1 MKKLLFLFAG
11 CLLFGFNAKAT
22 GSDDMTL
29 WSTSGISVS
38 SYDGAQQ
45 CASLEKEASANTWD
59 CRFYPPTWIA
69 PGNGNDETFEFSF
82 DVKYIGNGTDG
93 DQTGL
98 ITFIQGRQFE
108 SYPGDDAAIAVLCD
122 RLGIEEVTASDRWR
136 IARLI
141 EQLIVSD
148 FTDTPDDFEEGA
160 LFRNV
165 FFYPTNEW
173 QHFSFSGTLGRHA
186 ADSIDIAMEFGSMAG
201 EYLIKN
207 VVFTVN
213 NNEFASYFVN
223 PNDNPLL
230 QDWTVLGV
238 TDASVNDENTVT
250 ITKAATSDS
259 WNSQLNPPTWIAP
272 SKGKEESY
280 EFSFDAKYEGDG
292 TDGDET
298 GRITFIQGRQFG
310 SFFATDDE
318 TAALCESLGIDIVPG
333 GSGWLIQSNVE
344 QMYVD
349 NYTDAPEDFYEG
361 KLLRNVNFYPTADW
375 QHFYFSGYLGRHAAD
390 SVDLSMEFGSMAG
403 SYSIRN
409 VKFTVKGKEFA
420 SYFKNEI
427 ADDNFEYEQLG
438 DNTLAVAKFIND
450 EATSVTIPSTVTKG
464 ETEYT
469 VVAINDEVFK
479 NATNLTSITIPN
491 TVASIGNK
499 AFASCSSLESIN
511 IPASV
516 ETIGSDLFDGCSNM
530 TAITVDNNNYY
541 WSAADGVLFNKNQTV
556 LKYCPAGKTGKYT
569 VPSTV
574 TEIATNAFH
583 NCSDIEEVIL
593 PTGLQTI
600 DERAFWYCQGMSS
613 IIIPES
619 VTWIAEDAFR
629 SCDYTLT
636 IYCEATVEQ
645 DWDYNWNSGCDV
657 IWAYGAWSLSE
668 DGVLTVKKNIV
679 FYSKSDYP
687 WNSVRDDITSVVIE
701 NGVTTIGAEAFRDC
715 YNLETVTLP
724 NTITA
729 VYEKAFNGCSSL
741 KSNDNSLFSITA
753 LYLGNEDNPFLCLIK
768 SKNDDWTI
776 TVHSDCKV
784 IANQAFSSSYVST
797 ITVPETV
804 EYIGEGAFSS
814 VNTVYYTGSATGSPW
829 GATVVNPVEDGDF
842 VYADEEHTILV
853 EYKGSDT
860 EIEIPSTVVAI
871 GEGVFSYRDITS
883 VVFPDGLKKI
893 GEDAFYYCKKLTSV
907 ELPESLT
914 TIDDGAFAQCDALA
928 TAEIPSSVVY
938 IGDNAFE
945 NCALTSVTIPS
956 SVEYIGEEA
965 FSSCD
970 NLETIDFSNATSLEE
985 IGERAFRWC
994 YQLKTVDMTNATS
1007 LENIGAYA
1015 FYECSNL
1022 EKVIIPT
1029 IEYAGEY
1036 LFVGCSDDLIIFSD
1050 ASYED
1055 ANSWDYNWNR
1065 DYNDNWIRTVM
1076 LYKNLRV
1083 DVYSNNGTYGTVTG
1097 SGDYEYGTEVT
1108 ITATANSGYTFVRW
1122 SDGNTSSTR
1131 KIIVRTWGQMYQAI
1145 FADESDDIYT
1155 VALSVNNENYGS
1167 VYGAGNYVDGENVE
1181 LYAIPA
1187 EGCYFVKW
1195 SDNSTSSD
1203 RYFSYISEDISLTAE
1218 FAINTYNVTL
1228 SATNGTIEG
1237 ASNGTYDYG
1246 TELTLNAVPDE
1257 GYKFYKWDYDY
1268 GTNSNPLNIFVDGDM
1283 GIEAIFVEASVEVF
1297 EGTNQVYASGRELD
1311 NCYFT
1316 PDETTTYTISC
1327 NNSNAYLYVL
1337 DADKNILTEAGAIW
1351 PNGPRIVIELTEG
1364 ETYYIGA
1371 GYRDSGI
1378 YGQLFVFINKPVT
1391 INVSA
1396 ENGTVTG
1403 GGTYNYNSNVYLY
1416 AKPAEGYKFVRW
1428 SDGETDWDRELKA
1441 NADMDLEAIFAEED
1455 QNIFYIDA
1463 WSTVDGYY
1471 PSGGY
1476 VMGES
1481 SYAEGETVTLTAV
1494 PNVGNKFS
1502 QWRDGNTDNPRTIT
1516 VTENAEYVAE
1526 LVPIQYTITKVAEN
1540 GTINGG
1546 NAYYTYGQWAEL
1558 TAVPNDYC
1566 TFTGWSDTESTS
1578 TYRRIKITSDT
1589 TITAYFEAQLFDVT
1603 ATAEN
1608 PAQGSVKGSGSYAY
1622 GAQVELEATGATGYH
1637 FLKWNDENADNPRTI
1652 TVSANESNNIY
1663 TAIFEINTYNVSVDP
1678 QLENGTITGIKAGGV
1693 YTHGEEATFKAEG
1706 IGSYNFVR
1714 WSDLKTDEEI
1724 TVTVT
1729 NDMVLS
1735 AVFSDKTIYE
1745 VTTSATHGSVRGA
1758 SNYFEGEKATF
1769 TASADEGYHFT
1780 YWNDDRDAT
1789 EPTLKKTITKDQTIT
1804 AHFAIN
1810 VYNVAIAAGAHG
1822 SVVAK
1827 KEGKDF
1833 ANGEVEHGE
1842 EIVLKAT
1849 ADAGYHFAGWS
1860 DGNSDAE
1867 RTISVTK
1874 DMNLTANFE
1883 IDTYT
1888 LSVKATNGTIEG
1900 NGTFAVGTE
1909 VTLTAK
1915 PADGYR
1921 FVKWSDGNTDN
1932 PRKVTITAELFNTI
1946 DESFTAVFEAGEV
1959 TAIAEEEAVA
1969 EEVNIYAYGN
1979 TIVVENATSAIDV
1992 YSAMGQLVS
2001 RTIANGER
2009 NVITVNGTGI
2019 YIVRTGNVAKRV
2031 MLQ

>member
-22 GSDDMTL
+22 GSDDIKL
-29 WSTSGISVS
+29 WSPLGTSVS
-38 SYDGAQQ
+38 AYDVAQQ
-45 CASLEKEASANTWD
+45 CVSFEKDASINTWD
-59 CRFYPPTWIA
+59 CQFNPPTWIA
-69 PGNGNDETFEFSF
+69 PGNGNDEDFEFSF
-82 DVKYIGNGTDG
+82 DVKYIGDGTDG
-93 DQTGL
+93 DKTGL
-98 ITFIQGRQFE
+98 ITFIQGRQFGGFI
-108 SYPGDDAAIAVLCD
+108 GDEAALAALCDNLGIDEVDAAWKIQESV
-122 RLGIEEVTASDRWR
+122 
-136 IARLI
+136 

-148 FTDTPDDFEEGA
+148 FTDAPDDFEEGR
-160 LFRNV
+160 LLRNV
-165 FFYPTNEW
+165 MFYPTNEW

-186 ADSIDIAMEFGSMAG
+186 ADSIDIAVEFGKMAG

-259 WNSQLNPPTWIAP
+259 WNTQLNPPTWIAP

-298 GRITFIQGRQFG
+298 GRITFIQGRQFAYFTG
-310 SFFATDDE
+310 DLAE
-318 TAALCESLGIDIVPG
+318 LCSQLGIEEVYAAWQLQG
-333 GSGWLIQSNVE
+333 AVE
-344 QMYVD
+344 QMYVED
-349 NYTDAPEDFYEG
+349 YTGAPEDFWG
-361 KLLRNVNFYPTADW
+361 GVLTRNVQFYPTADW
-375 QHFYFSGYLGRHAAD
+375 QTFYFSGYLGRHAAD
-390 SVDLSMEFGSMAG
+390 SIDISMEFGQMAG
-403 SYSIRN
+403 SYSFKN
-409 VKFTVKGKEFA
+409 VKFTVKNKEFA

-427 ADDNFEYEQLG
+427 ADDNFEYEDLG
-438 DNTLAVAKFIND
+438 DNTLAVAKFING

-491 TVASIGNK
+491 TVTSIGDK

-516 ETIGSDLFDGCSNM
+516 ENIGSNPFDGCSSM
-530 TAITVDNNNYY
+530 TAITVDNNNNY

-600 DERAFWYCQGMSS
+600 DERAFWYCLGMSS
-613 IIIPES
+613 ILIPES

-724 NTITA
+724 NTITTI
-729 VYEKAFNGCSSL
+729 YEKAFNGCSSL
-741 KSNDNSLFSITA
+741 TPNDNSLFSVTA

-784 IANQAFSSSYVST
+784 IANYAFSSSYVST

-883 VVFPDGLKKI
+883 VVFPDGLESI

-928 TAEIPSSVVY
+928 TAEIPSSVTY

-956 SVEYIGEEA
+956 SVYYIGEEA

-1007 LENIGAYA
+1007 LEYIGAYA

-1022 EKVIIPT
+1022 EKVIIPSS

-1036 LFVGCSDDLIIFSD
+1036 LFDGCSRDNLLILCEATYED
-1050 ASYED
+1050 ASY
-1055 ANSWDYNWNR
+1055 WDPNWNT
-1065 DYNDNWIRTVM
+1065 DYDGNWFLTIVN
-1076 LYKNLRV
+1076 YKNMYV
-1083 DVYSNNGTYGTVTG
+1083 NVSTNISSYGSVTG
-1097 SGDYEYGTEVT
+1097 SGYYEYGTEVT

-1122 SDGNTSSTR
+1122 SDGNTSSS
-1131 KIIVRTWGQMYQAI
+1131 RTITVASYYQNNYSAI

-1167 VYGAGNYVDGENVE
+1167 VYGAGDYVDGEYINIF
-1181 LYAIPA
+1181 ASPA

-1195 SDNSTSSD
+1195 SDGSTDYD
-1203 RYFSYISEDISLTAE
+1203 RYLSVDENISLTAE
-1218 FAINTYNVTL
+1218 FAINTYDVTFT
-1228 SATNGTIEG
+1228 AENGTIENG
-1237 ASNGTYDYG
+1237 KNGTYDYG
-1246 TELTLNAVPDE
+1246 TELTLTAVPAE
-1257 GYKFYKWDYDY
+1257 GYKFYKWD
-1268 GTNSNPLNIFVDGDM
+1268 GLETNSNPIDITVEGDM
-1283 GIEAIFVEASVEVF
+1283 DIEAIFVEANQEVF
-1297 EGTNQVYASGRELD
+1297 EGTNEVYASGRELD

-1316 PDETTTYTISC
+1316 PDETTTYTITC
-1327 NNSNAYLYVL
+1327 GNNYSYLYVL
-1337 DADKNILTEAGAIW
+1337 DADKNTLAEAVAEYPYGL
-1351 PNGPRIVIELTEG
+1351 RIDIKLTEG

-1371 GYRDSGI
+1371 GYTYSYR
-1378 YGQLFVFINKPVT
+1378 YGQLLVFINKPVT

-1396 ENGTVTG
+1396 ENGTVAG

-1416 AKPAEGYKFVRW
+1416 AEPAEGYKFVRW
-1428 SDGETDWDRELKA
+1428 SDGETDWERELKA

-1494 PNVGNKFS
+1494 PSIGNKFLK
-1502 QWRDGNTDNPRTIT
+1502 WRDGNTDNPRTIT

-1546 NAYYTYGQWAEL
+1546 NDRYTYGQWAYIS
-1558 TAVPNDYC
+1558 AVANDYC
-1566 TFTGWSDTESTS
+1566 TFTGWGDTESTS
-1578 TYRRIKITSDT
+1578 TYRYIIITSDT

-1678 QLENGTITGIKAGGV
+1678 QLENGTITGIKDGGV
-1693 YTHGEEATFKAEG
+1693 YTHGEEGTFKAQG
-1706 IGSYNFVR
+1706 TGSYKFVR

-1842 EIVLKAT
+1842 EIKLTAT